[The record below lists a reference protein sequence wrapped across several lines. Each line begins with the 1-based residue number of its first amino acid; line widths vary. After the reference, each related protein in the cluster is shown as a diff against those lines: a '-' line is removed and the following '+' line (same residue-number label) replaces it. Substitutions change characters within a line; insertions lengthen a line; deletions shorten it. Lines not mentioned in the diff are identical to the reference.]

1 MAAQQL
7 TKSKTWSGKRR
18 SQRIELSAAVVLHR
32 RPTEGPQFS
41 ERTQTLI
48 VNAHGALVALAE
60 NVAPE
65 QRLFMQNTNSGEQ
78 KDDPHLPS
86 GASPIHPPIGLGSSL
101 EFPIIAIGRR

>member
-1 MAAQQL
+1 
-7 TKSKTWSGKRR
+7 
-18 SQRIELSAAVVLHR
+18 LSAAVVLHR

-78 KDDPHLPS
+78 KECRVVYVKKELAGPTKVAVEFTRP
-86 GASPIHPPIGLGSSL
+86 APTFWCIAYPP
-101 EFPIIAIGRR
+101 ADWVR